1 MLKQRVITAIVLL
14 AILLPA
20 LFYTDPR
27 PFCAVA
33 LLLIAASAWEWG
45 RLNGY
50 GQGVSVGLGLACVAA
65 CALSWY
71 GGLLD
76 NPCPCSGPLPGPSGC
91 WPAAGCCVMA

>member
-20 LFYTDPR
+20 LFYKTPQ

-33 LLLIAASAWEWG
+33 LLLIAAGAWEWG

-50 GQGVSVGLGLACVAA
+50 RTGRFHGAWPGLC
-65 CALSWY
+65 
-71 GGLLD
+71 GGLRAVLVRR
-76 NPCPCSGPLPGPSGC
+76 
-91 WPAAGCCVMA
+91 PA